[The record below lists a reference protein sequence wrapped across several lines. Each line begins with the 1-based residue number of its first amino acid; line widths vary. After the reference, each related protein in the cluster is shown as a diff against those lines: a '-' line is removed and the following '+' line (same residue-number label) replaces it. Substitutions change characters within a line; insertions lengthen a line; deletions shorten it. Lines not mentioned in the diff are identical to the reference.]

1 MPKDTYSTGEA
12 TRATQYKYN
21 PKTGAWEPI
30 TYTSGD
36 SDTSLSTSTTNGG
49 SVTTD
54 TASKVDSQA
63 EADSE
68 YIEIEF
74 NTLEGELNLI
84 ASPKTIKLKVGQ
96 TIMIDGVGKYLSGLY
111 YISAVKR
118 TIDNSSGYTHTL
130 TVIKTGFGSSLKNV
144 QVTKNTVT
152 SSAASRPAEVQP
164 TASSELKV
172 GDKVMFISPSGEYIY
187 SNASLGVRVPNW
199 VKLKVHTVDGISSD
213 KQRVRLKEIWS
224 WTFVKFLKKV

>member
-1 MPKDTYSTGEA
+1 MPQDTYNSGDVN
-12 TRATQYKYN
+12 RATQYKYN
-21 PKTGAWEPI
+21 PKTGAWEPV
-30 TYTSGD
+30 TYTS
-36 SDTSLSTSTTNGG
+36 SDTSLSTTTTNNGNI
-49 SVTTD
+49 TTD
-54 TASKVDSQA
+54 SASKVNSQA

-84 ASPKTIKLKVGQ
+84 ASPATIKLKVGQ
-96 TIMIDGVGKYLSGLY
+96 TIKIEGVGKYLSGLY

-118 TIDNSSGYTHTL
+118 TIDNSSGYSHTL

-144 QVTKNTVT
+144 QVTQTT
-152 SSAASRPAEVQP
+152 TSSSAASRPAEVP
-164 TASSELKV
+164 APSSELKV
-172 GDKVMFISPSGEYIY
+172 GDKVMFISPVAEYIY